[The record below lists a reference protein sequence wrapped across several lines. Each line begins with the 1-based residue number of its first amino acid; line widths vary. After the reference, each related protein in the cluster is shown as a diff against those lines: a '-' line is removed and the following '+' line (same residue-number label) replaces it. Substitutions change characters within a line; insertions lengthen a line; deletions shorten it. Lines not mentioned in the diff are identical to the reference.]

1 MPTKGIPRMGLA
13 GAGLAL
19 LLTGCTSYVTTNVT
33 AFQNWSVS
41 DTDRS
46 YTFVHTA
53 QRHDLEESSY
63 EQMVD
68 NALSAYGFQLVE
80 ASRAHYGVALAYGV
94 RNDTVVVP
102 QPVFY
107 DPWPGPVW
115 YGGYGGYRGY
125 GGFGPPPFGALG
137 PVAYVNQAYPSF
149 VKGLS
154 IQIVDQ
160 KTHAEVYKV
169 NASTTGPDPEL
180 LLAMPYLVRSA
191 LNNFPMPNGT
201 VIHVS
206 LPVGANGP
214 ASNYNANYNAND
226 SVNVNANPNTNE
238 RAAAPPAMPASSA
251 VAPK

>member
-1 MPTKGIPRMGLA
+1 MRTKFSAMPMRGIPRMGLA
-13 GAGLAL
+13 GAGLVL

-33 AFQNWSVS
+33 AFQNWSAS

-46 YTFVHTA
+46 YTFLRTA
-53 QRHDLEESSY
+53 QHSDLEESSY
-63 EQMVD
+63 EYMVD

-94 RNDTVVVP
+94 RNDTTVVP

-107 DPWPGPVW
+107 DTWQGPVW
-115 YGGYGGYRGY
+115 YGGYGGFRGYGY
-125 GGFGPPPFGALG
+125 GGFGPPPFGVMG

-214 ASNYNANYNAND
+214 APAA
-226 SVNVNANPNTNE
+226 NTNLSANE
-238 RAAAPPAMPASSA
+238 AAAAPATMPASSA

>member
-1 MPTKGIPRMGLA
+1 MRTKLSAMPMRTIPRMGLA
-13 GAGLAL
+13 GAGLVL

-46 YTFVHTA
+46 YTFLRTA
-53 QRHDLEESSY
+53 QYSDLEGSSY
-63 EQMVD
+63 ERMVD
-68 NALSAYGFQLVE
+68 NALSGYGFQLVD

-115 YGGYGGYRGY
+115 YGGYGGFRGYGY
-125 GGFGPPPFGALG
+125 GGFGPPPYGALG

-191 LNNFPMPNGT
+191 LTNFPMPNGT

-206 LPVGANGP
+206 LPVGTNGP
-214 ASNYNANYNAND
+214 APYISKD
-226 SVNVNANPNTNE
+226 E
-238 RAAAPPAMPASSA
+238 QAAVSAPASSA

>member
-1 MPTKGIPRMGLA
+1 MRAKLSAISRMGFA
-13 GAGLAL
+13 GAGLVL

-33 AFQNWSVS
+33 AFQNWSGS

-46 YTFVHTA
+46 YTFLRTA
-53 QRHDLEESSY
+53 QHSDLEESSY

-68 NALSAYGFQLVE
+68 SALSAYGFQLVE

-102 QPVFY
+102 QPVFN

-115 YGGYGGYRGY
+115 YGGYGGFRGYGY
-125 GGFGPPPFGALG
+125 GGFGPPPFGVMG

-214 ASNYNANYNAND
+214 ATG
-226 SVNVNANPNTNE
+226 VNTNLSTNLNTNE
-238 RAAAPPAMPASSA
+238 EAAAPAVVPASSA

>member
-1 MPTKGIPRMGLA
+1 MRTKLSAMPMNVIPRMGLA
-13 GAGLAL
+13 SAGLVL

-33 AFQNWSVS
+33 AFQNWSGS

-46 YTFVHTA
+46 YTFLRTA
-53 QRHDLEESSY
+53 QRNDLEENSY

-80 ASRAHYGVALAYGV
+80 ASRAHYGVAMAYGV

-125 GGFGPPPFGALG
+125 GGFGPPPFGVLG
-137 PVAYVNQAYPSF
+137 PPAYVNQAYPSF

-191 LNNFPMPNGT
+191 LSNFPMPNGT
-201 VIHVS
+201 VVHVS
-206 LPVGANGP
+206 LPVGANG
-214 ASNYNANYNAND
+214 AAA
-226 SVNVNANPNTNE
+226 NANPNE
-238 RAAAPPAMPASSA
+238 RAAAPASIPASSA
-251 VAPK
+251 AAPK

>member
-1 MPTKGIPRMGLA
+1 MRTKFSAMPMRGIPRMGLA

-33 AFQNWSVS
+33 AFQNWSGS

-46 YTFVHTA
+46 YTFLRTA
-53 QRHDLEESSY
+53 QHSDLEESSY
-63 EQMVD
+63 EYMVD

-80 ASRAHYGVALAYGV
+80 AGRAHYGVALAYGV

-115 YGGYGGYRGY
+115 YGGYGGFRGYGY
-125 GGFGPPPFGALG
+125 GGFGPPPFGVMG
-137 PVAYVNQAYPSF
+137 PAAYVNQAYPSF

-191 LNNFPMPNGT
+191 LSNFPMANGT

-206 LPVGANGP
+206 LPVGVNGP
-214 ASNYNANYNAND
+214 APAA
-226 SVNVNANPNTNE
+226 NTNLSTNE
-238 RAAAPPAMPASSA
+238 GAAAPAAMPASSA

>member
-1 MPTKGIPRMGLA
+1 MRTKLDAMPTRKIPRMGLA
-13 GAGLAL
+13 GAGLVL

-33 AFQNWSVS
+33 AFQNWSGS

-46 YTFVHTA
+46 YTFLRTA
-53 QRHDLEESSY
+53 QHSDLEESSY

-80 ASRAHYGVALAYGV
+80 AGRAHYGVALAYGV
-94 RNDTVVVP
+94 RNDTVMVP

-107 DPWPGPVW
+107 DQWPGPVW
-115 YGGYGGYRGY
+115 YGGYGGFRGYGY
-125 GGFGPPPFGALG
+125 GGFGPPPFGVMG

-169 NASTTGPDPEL
+169 NASTSGPDPEL

-214 ASNYNANYNAND
+214 ATNVNTNLNANEQ
-226 SVNVNANPNTNE
+226 PT
-238 RAAAPPAMPASSA
+238 APAAMPASSA